1 MPVLI
6 IGGEGSP
13 AKKPEPMKAMRKS
26 MDGIGGKYEMSAEME
41 PEDSGDTERSDSGR
55 KRAAGKLLLRAI
67 KSDDPNLA
75 AEAVATLVACASE
88 AQDDSGETE

>member
-6 IGGEGSP
+6 IGGEGST
-13 AKKPEPMKAMRKS
+13 KGKPEPMKSMRKS
-26 MDGIGGKYEMSAEME
+26 MGGIGGKYAMNDE
-41 PEDSGDTERSDSGR
+41 PDTEQSEESGSGDSER

-67 KSDDPNLA
+67 KTDNPDLA

-88 AQDDSGETE
+88 AEDDSGETE

>member
-13 AKKPEPMKAMRKS
+13 AKKPEPMKPMRQS
-26 MDGIGGKYEMSAEME
+26 AGGIGGKYAMSDETKSKKSE
-41 PEDSGDTERSDSGR
+41 QTGIGDSER

-67 KSDDPNLA
+67 KTDNPDLA
-75 AEAVATLVACASE
+75 AEAVTTLVDCAGE
-88 AQDDSGETE
+88 AEDDSGETE

>member
-6 IGGEGSP
+6 IGGEGPRES
-13 AKKPEPMKAMRKS
+13 KADGPKMPRKG
-26 MDGIGGKYEMSAEME
+26 GIGSRYSEGPADEQME
-41 PEDSGDTERSDSGR
+41 QTASGDTDAR

-67 KSDDPNLA
+67 KTDNPDLA

-88 AQDDSGETE
+88 AEDDSGETE